1 MSEMNTFSTVPHS
14 GEMHV
19 PPLIDV
25 SLIVNKYLDIPYS
38 GRSVAQKLDLYLPEE
53 GTGPFPLLIHIH
65 GGAFMMGDKRDIQLT
80 PFLEALKRGY
90 ALASINYRMSG
101 EAIFPAAVNDCKAA
115 VRYLRANAEEYS
127 LDGQR
132 FAAIGGSAGGNLTA
146 MVCLTAF
153 HPELADDSLGFSDVS
168 CAVQAGV
175 EWFGPTDFLKM
186 DDQLAADSLGPCDH
200 NEADSPESRYM
211 GGQITLLDPAWIQKA
226 NPMTYISED
235 MPPLFIEHGRKDHLV
250 PYRQSK
256 IFVELIEKK
265 LGKMR
270 VWLETLEDADHADP
284 LFETPENM
292 EKVFNF
298 LSLHL

>member
-1 MSEMNTFSTVPHS
+1 MSEMNKFSTVPPS

-19 PPLIDV
+19 PPIIDV
-25 SLIVNKYLDIPYS
+25 SHIVNKYLDIPYAD
-38 GRSVAQKLDLYLPEE
+38 RSETQKLDLCLPEE
-53 GTGPFPLLIHIH
+53 GNGPFPLLIHIH
-65 GGAFMMGDKRDIQLT
+65 GGAFMIGDKRDIQLT
-80 PFLEALKRGY
+80 PFLESLNQGY

-115 VRYLRANAEEYS
+115 IRYLRANADKYN
-127 LDGQR
+127 LDGLR

-153 HPELADDSLGFSDVS
+153 RPELADDSLGFSDVS

-186 DDQLAADSLGPCDH
+186 DDQLAANGLGPCDH

-211 GGQITLLDPAWIQKA
+211 GGQITLLDPAWVKKA

-250 PYRQSK
+250 PYQQSQ
-256 IFVELIEKK
+256 IFAEMIEKK

-270 VWLETLEDADHADP
+270 VWFETLEEADHADP

-292 EKVFNF
+292 EKVFLF